1 MEKHKT
7 AKYESY
13 LPVQAPPVQR
23 LTAGTGA
30 AVGTQGVEPSGWFD
44 DVMKVVTTTG
54 PAVGPILGSLG
65 I

>member
-23 LTAGTGA
+23 LMAGTGA
-30 AVGTQGVEPSGWFD
+30 AVGTQGVEPSWGID
-44 DVMKVVTTTG
+44 DIMKVVTTTA
-54 PAVGPILGSLG
+54 PPLLASFG